1 MTQQSSSIA
10 APRLAQAIN
19 VLRHD
24 VKSMHA
30 YAVQD
35 ATGMVKLDAMENPYT
50 LPAELQA
57 ALGQRLGQVAVN
69 RYPGAR
75 IDDLKQALASYVDM
89 PAGMALMLGN
99 GSDELIGLLA
109 MACVGSNATILSP
122 EPGFVMYALSAKL
135 QGLAY
140 VGVPLTAAF
149 ELDLPAML
157 AAMAQHKPA
166 VVYLANPNNPTANA
180 WDAKDID
187 AVIDAAPGLV
197 VVDEAYQPFAS
208 STWLDRMRAQPQRY
222 AHVVLMRTLSKFG
235 LAGIRLGYMLGQASL
250 IEEIDKL
257 RPPYNVS
264 VLNAECAL
272 FALEHEAVFA
282 QQASAIRTERER
294 LLQRLAGLT
303 GLQAFPS
310 QANMI
315 LVRVPDANQTFVALK
330 AAGVLVKN
338 VSTMHALLH
347 NCLRLTVGT
356 PAENDHMLD
365 ALKAAV

>member
-1 MTQQSSSIA
+1 MSEQING
-10 APRLAQAIN
+10 RLEQGLS
-19 VLRHD
+19 VLRDD

-35 ATGMVKLDAMENPYT
+35 ATGMVKLDAMENPYA
-50 LPAELQA
+50 LSPGLQQ

-69 RYPGAR
+69 RYPGSR
-75 IDDLKQALASYVDM
+75 IDDLKTALAAYVDM
-89 PAGMALMLGN
+89 PAGMSLMLGN

-109 MACVGSNATILSP
+109 MACVGGKATILAP
-122 EPGFVMYALSAKL
+122 EPGFVMYGLSAKL

-140 VGVPLTAAF
+140 VGVALTADF
-149 ELDLPAML
+149 ELDVPAMVS
-157 AAMAQHKPA
+157 AMALHQPA

-180 WDAKDID
+180 WRETDLD

-197 VVDEAYQPFAS
+197 VVDEAYQPFAN
-208 STWLDRMRAQPQRY
+208 STWLDRMRQQPQRY

-235 LAGIRLGYMLGQASL
+235 LAGIRLGYMLGHRDLVAQL
-250 IEEIDKL
+250 DKL

-272 FALEHEAVFA
+272 FALEHESVFA
-282 QQASAIRTERER
+282 EQAANIRGERER
-294 LLQRLAGLT
+294 LLAELAT
-303 GLQAFPS
+303 MPDVEAFPS
-310 QANMI
+310 QANMV
-315 LVRVPDANQTFVALK
+315 LVRVNDAATTFLALK
-330 AAGVLVKN
+330 TAGVLVKN

-356 PAENDHMLD
+356 PAENDQLLN
-365 ALKAAV
+365 ALKASV